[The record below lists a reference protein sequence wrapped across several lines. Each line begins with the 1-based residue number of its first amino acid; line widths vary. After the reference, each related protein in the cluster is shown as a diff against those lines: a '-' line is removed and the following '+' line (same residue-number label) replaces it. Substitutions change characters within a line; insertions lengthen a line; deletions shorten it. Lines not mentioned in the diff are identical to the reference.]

1 LYRRQTL
8 DEDKRVKAEEFIKR
22 WDTFRDLRYQTVSEY
37 NDALN
42 RSSRALK
49 VAKLATAFRLVKNW
63 YELFKMNKSM
73 RLVS

>member
-1 LYRRQTL
+1 M

>member
-1 LYRRQTL
+1 MYRRQTL

-63 YELFKMNKSM
+63 YELFKMNKTM